1 MNSSAYLIERAT
13 LIAKLKE
20 LDDKLLIEWSDE
32 KEKNIRKV
40 VELMNALNV
49 TTEDMIQRF
58 AQEHLNFHKNQD
70 SAIRDILQA
79 Q

>member
-70 SAIRDILQA
+70 RAIRDILQA

>member
-32 KEKNIRKV
+32 KENNIRKV
-40 VELMNALNV
+40 VELMSTLNV